1 MGEAIVFTSGKGG
14 VGKTTTIANI
24 GAGLSRLDKKVI
36 MLDTDMGLRN
46 LDVVMGMEDQI
57 QYNLIDLLE
66 NKCRLKQALIR
77 DKRYPNLFMI
87 PAALRCRKIMDYES
101 KLYTLISHLK
111 QEFDFCLI
119 DCPAGIEDGFHFA
132 VSAADRA
139 VVVTSPH
146 ISAVRDAGRVICL
159 LDGMRLS
166 QIDLLINAYN
176 ARMVRKHDMLS
187 QKDVEDILGLSAIG
201 VIPADNIIIPWN
213 KSLMPVCTKRR
224 SSRQKVGKSV
234 FFAESIK
241 NKEHFQKIFLIT
253 SQWFYPLTIHFSHPV
268 LPYFSMTQQPF
279 F

>member
-24 GAGLSRLDKKVI
+24 GAGLSRLDKKVV

-146 ISAVRDAGRVICL
+146 ISAVR
-159 LDGMRLS
+159 LS

-201 VIPADNIIIPWN
+201 VIPADERIVVSQNKGIPVLSMHTKATRAFMTAARAFAN
-213 KSLMPVCTKRR
+213 PRVIPVDL
-224 SSRQKVGKSV
+224 
-234 FFAESIK
+234 
-241 NKEHFQKIFLIT
+241 NKEDPCIRQGKIYLGGKECE
-253 SQWFYPLTIHFSHPV
+253 YEG
-268 LPYFSMTQQPF
+268 
-279 F
+279 

>member
-119 DCPAGIEDGFHFA
+119 DCLAGIEDGFHFA

-201 VIPADNIIIPWN
+201 VIPADERIVVSQNKGIPVLSMHTKATRAFMTAARAFAN
-213 KSLMPVCTKRR
+213 PRVIPVDL
-224 SSRQKVGKSV
+224 
-234 FFAESIK
+234 
-241 NKEHFQKIFLIT
+241 NKEDPCIRQGKIYL
-253 SQWFYPLTIHFSHPV
+253 SGKECEYEG
-268 LPYFSMTQQPF
+268 
-279 F
+279 

>member
-36 MLDTDMGLRN
+36 MLDT
-46 LDVVMGMEDQI
+46 VMGMEDQI

-132 VSAADRA
+132 VSAADRS

-201 VIPADNIIIPWN
+201 VIPADERIVVSQNKGIPVLSMHTKATRAFMTAARAFAN
-213 KSLMPVCTKRR
+213 PRVIPVDL
-224 SSRQKVGKSV
+224 
-234 FFAESIK
+234 
-241 NKEHFQKIFLIT
+241 NKEDPCIRQGKIYLGGKECE
-253 SQWFYPLTIHFSHPV
+253 YEG
-268 LPYFSMTQQPF
+268 
-279 F
+279 

>member
-1 MGEAIVFTSGKGG
+1 
-14 VGKTTTIANI
+14 
-24 GAGLSRLDKKVI
+24 
-36 MLDTDMGLRN
+36 
-46 LDVVMGMEDQI
+46 
-57 QYNLIDLLE
+57 
-66 NKCRLKQALIR
+66 
-77 DKRYPNLFMI
+77 MI

-201 VIPADNIIIPWN
+201 VIPADERIVVSQNKGIPVLSMHTKGTRAFMTAARAFAN
-213 KSLMPVCTKRR
+213 PRVIPVDL
-224 SSRQKVGKSV
+224 
-234 FFAESIK
+234 
-241 NKEHFQKIFLIT
+241 NKEDPCIRQGKIYLGGKECE
-253 SQWFYPLTIHFSHPV
+253 YEG
-268 LPYFSMTQQPF
+268 
-279 F
+279 

>member
-46 LDVVMGMEDQI
+46 LEDQI

-176 ARMVRKHDMLS
+176 ARRVRKHDMLS

-201 VIPADNIIIPWN
+201 VIPADERIVVSQNKGIPVLSMHTTATRAFMTAARAFAN
-213 KSLMPVCTKRR
+213 PRVIPVDL
-224 SSRQKVGKSV
+224 
-234 FFAESIK
+234 
-241 NKEHFQKIFLIT
+241 NKEDPCIRQGKIYLGGKECE
-253 SQWFYPLTIHFSHPV
+253 YEG
-268 LPYFSMTQQPF
+268 
-279 F
+279 

>member
-1 MGEAIVFTSGKGG
+1 
-14 VGKTTTIANI
+14 
-24 GAGLSRLDKKVI
+24 
-36 MLDTDMGLRN
+36 
-46 LDVVMGMEDQI
+46 
-57 QYNLIDLLE
+57 
-66 NKCRLKQALIR
+66 
-77 DKRYPNLFMI
+77 
-87 PAALRCRKIMDYES
+87 MDYES

-187 QKDVEDILGLSAIG
+187 QKDVEDIFRTFGNR
-201 VIPADNIIIPWN
+201 V
-213 KSLMPVCTKRR
+213 
-224 SSRQKVGKSV
+224 
-234 FFAESIK
+234 
-241 NKEHFQKIFLIT
+241 
-253 SQWFYPLTIHFSHPV
+253 
-268 LPYFSMTQQPF
+268 
-279 F
+279 

>member
-77 DKRYPNLFMI
+77 DKRYPN
-87 PAALRCRKIMDYES
+87 
-101 KLYTLISHLK
+101 LYTLISHLK

-201 VIPADNIIIPWN
+201 VIPADERIVVSQNKGIPVLSMHTKATRAFMTAARAFAN
-213 KSLMPVCTKRR
+213 PRVIPVDL
-224 SSRQKVGKSV
+224 
-234 FFAESIK
+234 
-241 NKEHFQKIFLIT
+241 NKEDPCIRQGKIYLGGKECE
-253 SQWFYPLTIHFSHPV
+253 YEG
-268 LPYFSMTQQPF
+268 
-279 F
+279 

>member
-1 MGEAIVFTSGKGG
+1 MPV
-14 VGKTTTIANI
+14 KT
-24 GAGLSRLDKKVI
+24 G
-36 MLDTDMGLRN
+36 
-46 LDVVMGMEDQI
+46 
-57 QYNLIDLLE
+57 IDPG
-66 NKCRLKQALIR
+66 QALSESV
-77 DKRYPNLFMI
+77 MI

-201 VIPADNIIIPWN
+201 VIPADERIVVSQNKGIPVLSMHTKATRAFMTAARAFAN
-213 KSLMPVCTKRR
+213 PRVIPVDL
-224 SSRQKVGKSV
+224 
-234 FFAESIK
+234 
-241 NKEHFQKIFLIT
+241 NKEDPCIRQGKIYLGGKECE
-253 SQWFYPLTIHFSHPV
+253 YEG
-268 LPYFSMTQQPF
+268 
-279 F
+279 

>member
-77 DKRYPNLFMI
+77 DKRYPN
-87 PAALRCRKIMDYES
+87 
-101 KLYTLISHLK
+101 TLISHLK

-201 VIPADNIIIPWN
+201 VIPADERIVVSQNKGIPVLSMHTKATRAFMTAARAFAN
-213 KSLMPVCTKRR
+213 PRVIPVDL
-224 SSRQKVGKSV
+224 
-234 FFAESIK
+234 
-241 NKEHFQKIFLIT
+241 NKEDPCIRQGKIYLGGKECE
-253 SQWFYPLTIHFSHPV
+253 YEG
-268 LPYFSMTQQPF
+268 
-279 F
+279 

>member
-46 LDVVMGMEDQI
+46 LDV
-57 QYNLIDLLE
+57 
-66 NKCRLKQALIR
+66 
-77 DKRYPNLFMI
+77 MI

-201 VIPADNIIIPWN
+201 VIPADERIVVSQNKGIPVLSMHTKATRAFMTAARAFAN
-213 KSLMPVCTKRR
+213 PRVIPVDL
-224 SSRQKVGKSV
+224 
-234 FFAESIK
+234 
-241 NKEHFQKIFLIT
+241 NKEDPCIRQGKIYLGGKECE
-253 SQWFYPLTIHFSHPV
+253 YEG
-268 LPYFSMTQQPF
+268 
-279 F
+279 

>member
-77 DKRYPNLFMI
+77 DKRYPNL
-87 PAALRCRKIMDYES
+87 
-101 KLYTLISHLK
+101 YTLISHLK

-176 ARMVRKHDMLS
+176 AHMVRKHDMLS

-201 VIPADNIIIPWN
+201 VIPADERIVVSQNKGIPVLSMHTKATRAFMTAARAFAN
-213 KSLMPVCTKRR
+213 PRVIPVDL
-224 SSRQKVGKSV
+224 
-234 FFAESIK
+234 
-241 NKEHFQKIFLIT
+241 NKEDPCIRQGKIYLGGKECE
-253 SQWFYPLTIHFSHPV
+253 YEG
-268 LPYFSMTQQPF
+268 
-279 F
+279 

>member
-119 DCPAGIEDGFHFA
+119 DCPAGIEDGVHFA

-201 VIPADNIIIPWN
+201 VIPADERIVVSQNKGIPVLSMHTKATRAFMTAARAFAN
-213 KSLMPVCTKRR
+213 PRVIPVDL
-224 SSRQKVGKSV
+224 
-234 FFAESIK
+234 
-241 NKEHFQKIFLIT
+241 NKEDPCIWQGKIYLGGKECE
-253 SQWFYPLTIHFSHPV
+253 YEG
-268 LPYFSMTQQPF
+268 
-279 F
+279 